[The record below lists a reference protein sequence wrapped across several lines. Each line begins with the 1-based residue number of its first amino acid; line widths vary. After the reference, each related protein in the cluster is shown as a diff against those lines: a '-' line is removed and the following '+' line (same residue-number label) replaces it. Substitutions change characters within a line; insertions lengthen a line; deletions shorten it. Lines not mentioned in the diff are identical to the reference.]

1 MTNSHNKVMAG
12 NNNNNNNSKGQ
23 QGGTTTERY
32 FNNTSPPYLNG
43 GSGRKQ
49 SRTQRSPSTKCFNS
63 KPTNNVLITPA
74 KGRSDYQQAVNNYN
88 GGSISKN
95 NRTANGSRS
104 PLGPSLSLGSSPPN
118 FSHFAGSKC
127 YDAPAPHALPKPPS
141 HWTSCASEMNA
152 MDKSKRLDIFS
163 HNLKSILNV
172 QA

>member
-12 NNNNNNNSKGQ
+12 NNNNNSRGQ

-43 GSGRKQ
+43 SGRKQ
-49 SRTQRSPSTKCFNS
+49 GRTQRSPSTKCFNS
-63 KPTNNVLITPA
+63 KPTNNVLITPSR
-74 KGRSDYQQAVNNYN
+74 GRNDYPAVVANSYN
-88 GGSISKN
+88 SHSKN

-141 HWTSCASEMNA
+141 HWTTCASEVSA
-152 MDKSKRLDIFS
+152 LDKSKRLDIFS